1 MTCQWFVWPVF
12 SGCAV
17 GRIPCIYFYSRNI
30 ACVDSLQ
37 SPFQCLGAWG
47 ISIPHKMNI
56 PAARG
61 CTRPRHYS
69 WIIASQWWLKG
80 PGSGCLSPFQWS
92 TLEGLQAHVIPLG
105 LLPLLCLNFSMP
117 ARLHA
122 PRAGARKKP
131 NIPCSWIITLGTQ
144 SLSLEGGCHLKKDP
158 RAAFRDLQRSSGA

>member
-1 MTCQWFVWPVF
+1 
-12 SGCAV
+12 
-17 GRIPCIYFYSRNI
+17 
-30 ACVDSLQ
+30 
-37 SPFQCLGAWG
+37 
-47 ISIPHKMNI
+47 MNI

-69 WIIASQWWLKG
+69 WIIAPQWWLKG

-122 PRAGARKKP
+122 PRAGTRKIP

-144 SLSLEGGCHLKKDP
+144 SLSLEGGWHTSKKIHE
-158 RAAFRDLQRSSGA
+158 QRSEICNDPLEPEKTIILAPIFSIKYILVQEGAIYYVGVLRVQTVHSTTYIESHTG

>member
-1 MTCQWFVWPVF
+1 MVCLACVF
-12 SGCAV
+12 RRAA

-30 ACVDSLQ
+30 AGVDSLQ

-69 WIIASQWWLKG
+69 WIITPQWWLKG

-105 LLPLLCLNFSMP
+105 SLPLLCLNFSMP

-122 PRAGARKKP
+122 PRAGTRKNLISLAAGSLPSAPRAYHLKGAGTPQKRSTSSVQRSVTILGDRKK
-131 NIPCSWIITLGTQ
+131 Q
-144 SLSLEGGCHLKKDP
+144 
-158 RAAFRDLQRSSGA
+158 